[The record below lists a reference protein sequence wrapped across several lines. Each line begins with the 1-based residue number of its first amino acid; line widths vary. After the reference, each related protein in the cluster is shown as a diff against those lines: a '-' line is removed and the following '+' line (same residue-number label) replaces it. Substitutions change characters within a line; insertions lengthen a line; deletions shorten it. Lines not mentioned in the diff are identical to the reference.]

1 MNEIALHPLDAAA
14 LRRRLDDLHEKQP
27 PADPAVPPL
36 RIGIAD
42 ADGELL
48 HVVETARLLEAVQ
61 VFEVLGDYGLEPRG
75 GRHRTRDGRR
85 LTRLY
90 APGR

>member
-1 MNEIALHPLDAAA
+1 MSEITLQSLDADA
-14 LRRRLDDLHEKQP
+14 LRRRLDALHERQP
-27 PADPAVPPL
+27 PADPATPPL

-48 HVVETARLLEAVQ
+48 HVVETARFLEAVQ
-61 VFEVLGDYGLEPRG
+61 VFEVLGEYGLEPRE